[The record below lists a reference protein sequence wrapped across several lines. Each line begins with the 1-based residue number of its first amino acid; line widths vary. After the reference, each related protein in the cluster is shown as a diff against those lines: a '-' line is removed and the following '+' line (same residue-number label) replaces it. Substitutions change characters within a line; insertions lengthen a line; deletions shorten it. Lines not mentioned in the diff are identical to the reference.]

1 MLKAEHLSCTIGKS
15 NLLEDVT
22 HAFHPGSLTAILG
35 PNGAGKTTFLKA
47 LCGILPA
54 KGKVFWQQQNLA
66 NLNRLSISR
75 ILTLVPQ
82 NPQTVFDFTVE
93 EFVAMGR
100 YAHGNNNTIDQCLE
114 SVDGLRFKKRPLQ
127 QLSQGE
133 RQRIYIARALATE
146 APVIL
151 LDEPA
156 AHLDI
161 RHQMDIWQLLTDL
174 SSQGKTILIAS
185 HDLDHAQRYCNGALI
200 LFEGKCVASGMPHQV
215 ITPQNLHAY
224 FGMPLPETPPRLSAE
239 EHKRRLTCSA
249 VPRGEVVLPS
259 RVNITIQ

>member
-1 MLKAEHLSCTIGKS
+1 MLKAENLSCSIGLRH
-15 NLLEDVT
+15 LLEDISHT
-22 HAFHPGSLTAILG
+22 FHPGSLSAILG
-35 PNGAGKTTFLKA
+35 PNGAGKTSFLKA
-47 LCGILPA
+47 LCGLLSA
-54 KGKVFWQQQNLA
+54 KGRVLWQQQNLFE
-66 NLNRLSISR
+66 LNRLSISK

-82 NPQTVFDFTVE
+82 NPNTVFDYSVE

-100 YAHGNNNTIDQCLE
+100 YAHGNSKNIDQSLE
-114 SVDGLRFKKRPLQ
+114 AVDGLRFKKRPLQ

-161 RHQMDIWQLLTDL
+161 RHQMDIWTLLTQL
-174 SSQGKTILIAS
+174 SSQGKTILIAT
-185 HDLDHAQRYCNGALI
+185 HDLDQAQRYCHEALL
-200 LFEGKCVASGMPHQV
+200 LFEGKCVAAGMPYRV

-224 FGMPLPETPPRLSAE
+224 FGMALPEAPAHLSEAE
-239 EHKRRLTCSA
+239 RMRRNKCS
-249 VPRGEVVLPS
+249 VPTRGDILPS
-259 RVNITIQ
+259 RVNIKIK